1 MDSDSAEREY
11 VRLLRAAP
19 LPVAIHRDGLWRFL
33 NDAALELLGVE
44 REEDLLGRPVLDVV
58 IADDHDEV
66 LQRRRRVEEDSQIA
80 GRREFRV
87 VRPDGKTLRVESR
100 SIPVTF
106 EGEPS
111 SLTTARDV
119 TDAREAR
126 LASRRS
132 EARFRAVAETASDA
146 IISIDADSRIVYANP
161 ATEQVFGYGTAEL
174 EGEPL
179 TRLMPE
185 RLRPRHLEAL
195 GAYLESGERH
205 VDWAGT
211 VLTGAHRSGAE
222 IQIEVSF
229 SEYEI
234 DGERFFTGVI
244 RDVTER
250 EQSRRRLEETE
261 QRYRQLFEDS
271 LDAVYVTDADGT
283 IIEMNPAGLALF
295 GYAPEEV
302 GEIRAHDFYA
312 NPADRLRFQRAIA
325 RHGNVAGYEEKLRR
339 KDGESFDALIT
350 ATADRG
356 PDGEIRGYKGIIR
369 DITERKEFEDQL
381 ERRALHDPLTELP
394 NRALF
399 WDRLENAIG
408 RAARHGE
415 ALAVLFM
422 DLDRFKVIN
431 DGFGHIAGDRLLAAV
446 ASRLQAAVRHPDTV
460 ARFGGD
466 EFIVLIE
473 SLADPE
479 ELRRVAE
486 RIVEV
491 FKVPFTLVGQ
501 QVHVSTSIGMT
512 MSRVGEIGDQTGREW
527 GEELVRRADRAMY
540 RAKAQPGT
548 GVVLYDPAVDEE
560 RRDTMH
566 RETELRKAI
575 ESPEF
580 VLHYQPIVR
589 LDEGRI
595 VAVEALARWEHP
607 ERGLLNPGHFL
618 ALAEETGLIVT
629 LGELLLETACG
640 QVAAWNRSVVR
651 ERPLFLHL
659 NVSPRQFEAP
669 GFVSMLMDIL
679 DRTGLDRRL
688 VELEITE
695 HLVFHYRER
704 TTELR
709 DLGVGISV
717 DDFGTGYSSLSY
729 VKHLAAD
736 VLKIDKDFVHGIDTD
751 IRDRA
756 IVKMILSLAETL
768 ELDVV
773 AEGIETRPQLEH
785 LRALGCGWG
794 QGFFFAHP
802 QAAEDCTR
810 LLEADP
816 RW

>member
-11 VRLLRAAP
+11 VRLLRATP
-19 LPVAIHRDGLWRFL
+19 LPVAIHRDGQWRFL
-33 NDAALELLGVE
+33 NDAALELLGVGSE
-44 REEDLLGRPVLDVV
+44 KDLLGRSVLDVV
-58 IADDHDEV
+58 TAGDHAEV
-66 LQRRRRVEEDSQIA
+66 LERRRRVEERSLIA

-87 VRPDGKTLRVESR
+87 VRPDGGILHVESR

-111 SLTTARDV
+111 SLTTVQDV
-119 TDAREAR
+119 TEARETRRA
-126 LASRRS
+126 LRRS
-132 EARFRAVAETASDA
+132 EARFRAVAESASYA
-146 IISIDADSRIVYANP
+146 IITVDVDNRIVYANP
-161 ATEQVFGYGTAEL
+161 ATEQVFGYGADEL
-174 EGEPL
+174 RGEPL

-185 RLRPRHLEAL
+185 RLRGSLN
-195 GAYLESGERH
+195 
-205 VDWAGT
+205 WAGT
-211 VLTGAHRSGAE
+211 VSAAAHRSGAE
-222 IQIEVSF
+222 IQVEVSF

-234 DGERFFTGVI
+234 DDERFFTGII

-250 EQSRRRLEETE
+250 EHSRRRLEETE

-271 LDAVYVTDADGT
+271 LDAVYVTDADGA
-283 IIEMNPAGLALF
+283 IIEMNPAGLELF

-302 GEIRAHDFYA
+302 GTIKAHDFYA
-312 NPADRLRFQRAIA
+312 DPADRLRFQRAIA
-325 RHGNVAGYEEKLRR
+325 RRGNVAGYEERLRR
-339 KDGESFDALIT
+339 KNGELFDALIT

-356 PDGEIRGYKGIIR
+356 TDGKVRGYKGIIR

-422 DLDRFKVIN
+422 DIDRFKVIN

-446 ASRLQAAVRHPDTV
+446 ASRLQAAVRYPDTV

-473 SLADPE
+473 SLTDPE
-479 ELRRVAE
+479 GLRRVAD

-491 FKVPFTLVGQ
+491 FKVPFSLSGQ

-512 MSRVGEIGDQTGREW
+512 MSWAGEVGDETGREW

-548 GVVLYDPAVDEE
+548 GVVLYDPALDEE

-566 RETELRKAI
+566 RETELRHAI
-575 ESPEF
+575 ESPQF

-607 ERGLLNPGHFL
+607 ERGLLSPGHFL
-618 ALAEETGLIVT
+618 ALAEETGLIVP
-629 LGELLLETACG
+629 LGELLLEAACR
-640 QVAAWNRSVVR
+640 QVAAWNRSVAG

-669 GFVSMLMDIL
+669 GFVSMLVGIL

-688 VELEITE
+688 IELEITE

-704 TTELR
+704 TKELR
-709 DLGVGISV
+709 ELGVGISV

-736 VLKIDKDFVHGIDTD
+736 VLKIDQDFVHGIDTD

-773 AEGIETRPQLEH
+773 AEGIETSAQLEH
-785 LRALGCGWG
+785 LRELGCGWG
-794 QGFFFAHP
+794 QGYFFAHP
-802 QAAEDCTR
+802 QAAEDFAR

>member
-1 MDSDSAEREY
+1 MDSDFAEREY
-11 VRLLRAAP
+11 VRLLRATP

-33 NDAALELLGVE
+33 NDAALELLGVG

-58 IADDHDEV
+58 RADDHDEV
-66 LQRRRRVEEDSQIA
+66 LERRRRVEERALVAAS
-80 GRREFRV
+80 REFCV
-87 VRPDGKTLRVESR
+87 VRPDGRTLQVESR

-111 SLTTARDV
+111 SLTTVQDV
-119 TDAREAR
+119 TEAREAQR
-126 LASRRS
+126 ASRRS
-132 EARFRAVAETASDA
+132 EAKFRAVAETASDA
-146 IISIDADSRIVYANP
+146 IVTVDADGRIVYANP
-161 ATEQVFGYGTAEL
+161 ATEQVFGYGPDEL

-179 TRLMPE
+179 SRLMPE
-185 RLRPRHLEAL
+185 RPGSRHD
-195 GAYLESGERH
+195 ES
-205 VDWAGT
+205 A
-211 VLTGAHRSGAE
+211 VLTATHRSGAE

-234 DGERFFTGVI
+234 DEERFFSAII
-244 RDVTER
+244 RDVTDR

-271 LDAVYVTDADGT
+271 LDAVYVTDADGA
-283 IIEMNPAGLALF
+283 IIEMNPAGLELF
-295 GYAPEEV
+295 GYAQEEV
-302 GEIRAHDFYA
+302 SEIRAHDFYLD
-312 NPADRLRFQRAIA
+312 PADRLRFQRAIA
-325 RHGNVAGYEEKLRR
+325 RHGNVAGYEERLRR
-339 KDGESFDALIT
+339 KNGEMFDALIT

-356 PDGEIRGYKGIIR
+356 PDGEVRGYKGIIR
-369 DITERKEFEDQL
+369 DITERKQFEDQL

-446 ASRLQAAVRHPDTV
+446 ASRLQAAVRYPDTV

-479 ELRRVAE
+479 QLRRVAD

-491 FKVPFTLVGQ
+491 FRVPFTLSGQ

-512 MSRVGEIGDQTGREW
+512 MSRAGDVDDRTGRAL

-566 RETELRKAI
+566 RETELRRAI

-595 VAVEALARWEHP
+595 VAFEALARWEHP
-607 ERGLLNPGHFL
+607 ERGLLSPGHFL
-618 ALAEETGLIVT
+618 ALAEETGLIVP
-629 LGELLLETACG
+629 LGEFLLEAACR
-640 QVAAWNRSVVR
+640 QLAVWNRSVAR

-669 GFVSMLMDIL
+669 GFVAMLIDIL
-679 DRTGLDRRL
+679 DRTGLDRHL

-729 VKHLAAD
+729 VKHLAA
-736 VLKIDKDFVHGIDTD
+736 
-751 IRDRA
+751 
-756 IVKMILSLAETL
+756 
-768 ELDVV
+768 
-773 AEGIETRPQLEH
+773 
-785 LRALGCGWG
+785 
-794 QGFFFAHP
+794 
-802 QAAEDCTR
+802 
-810 LLEADP
+810 
-816 RW
+816 

>member
-1 MDSDSAEREY
+1 MDPHSAEREY
-11 VRLLRAAP
+11 MRLLRATP
-19 LPVAIHRDGLWRFL
+19 LPVAIHRDGQWRFL

-44 REEDLLGRPVLDVV
+44 SEDDLLGQSVLDVV
-58 IADDHDEV
+58 ADGDHDEA
-66 LQRRRRVEEDSQIA
+66 LERRRRVEERSLVA

-87 VRPDGKTLRVESR
+87 IRPDGRTLHVESR

-111 SLTTARDV
+111 SLTTVQDV
-119 TDAREAR
+119 TEAREAQR
-126 LASRRS
+126 ASRRS

-146 IISIDADSRIVYANP
+146 IITIDADSRIVYANP
-161 ATEQVFGYGTAEL
+161 ATEQVFGYGADEL
-174 EGEPL
+174 VGEPL

-185 RLRPRHLEAL
+185 RLRSRHVESL
-195 GAYLESGERH
+195 GEYLESGERRI
-205 VDWAGT
+205 DWTGT
-211 VLTGAHRSGAE
+211 VLTGVHRNGDE

-234 DGERFFTGVI
+234 DEECFFTGII

-250 EQSRRRLEETE
+250 EDSRRRLEETE

-271 LDAVYVTDADGT
+271 LDAVYVTDADGA
-283 IIEMNPAGLALF
+283 IIEMNPAGLELF
-295 GYAPEEV
+295 GYAPEDI
-302 GEIRAHDFYA
+302 GGIRAHDFYA
-312 NPADRLRFQRAIA
+312 DPADRLRFQRAIA
-325 RHGNVAGYEEKLRR
+325 RRGNVAGYEERLRR
-339 KDGESFDALIT
+339 KDGELFDALIT

-356 PDGEIRGYKGIIR
+356 PDCKVRVYQGIIR

-446 ASRLQAAVRHPDTV
+446 ASRLQAAVRYPDTV

-473 SLADPE
+473 SLADPD
-479 ELRRVAE
+479 ELRRVAD

-491 FKVPFTLVGQ
+491 FKVPFTLSGQ

-512 MSRVGEIGDQTGREW
+512 MSWAGEVGGETGREW

-540 RAKAQPGT
+540 RAKSQPGT
-548 GVVLYDPAVDEE
+548 GVVLYDPALDEE

-566 RETELRKAI
+566 RETELRQAI
-575 ESPEF
+575 ESPQF

-595 VAVEALARWEHP
+595 VALEALARWEHP
-607 ERGLLNPGHFL
+607 ERGLLEPGHFL
-618 ALAEETGLIVT
+618 ALAEETGLIVP
-629 LGELLLETACG
+629 LGELLLETACR
-640 QVAAWNRSVVR
+640 QVADWNRTVAR

-659 NVSPRQFEAP
+659 NVSPRQFESP
-669 GFVSMLMDIL
+669 GFVGMLADVL
-679 DRTGLDRRL
+679 DRTDLDRGL

-709 DLGVGISV
+709 ELGVGISV

-736 VLKIDKDFVHGIDTD
+736 VLKIDQDFVHGIDTD

-773 AEGIETRPQLEH
+773 AEGIETAAQLEH
-785 LRALGCGWG
+785 LRELGCGWG
-794 QGFFFAHP
+794 QGYFFAHP
-802 QAAEDCTR
+802 QSAEDCAR
-810 LLEADP
+810 MLEADP

>member
-11 VRLLRAAP
+11 VRLLRATP
-19 LPVAIHRDGLWRFL
+19 LPVAIHRDGQWRFL
-33 NDAALELLGVE
+33 NDAALELLGVGC
-44 REEDLLGRPVLDVV
+44 EEDLLDQPVLDVV
-58 IADDHDEV
+58 TVDDHDEA
-66 LQRRRRVEEDSQIA
+66 LERRRRVEERSLAA

-87 VRPDGKTLRVESR
+87 VRPDGKILHVESR

-111 SLTTARDV
+111 SLTTVQDVTEARD
-119 TDAREAR
+119 AQRA
-126 LASRRS
+126 LGQS
-132 EARFRAVAETASDA
+132 EARARAVAETASDA
-146 IISIDADSRIVYANP
+146 IITIDADSRIVYANP
-161 ATEQVFGYGTAEL
+161 ATQQVFGYEADEL
-174 EGEPL
+174 AGEPL
-179 TRLMPE
+179 TLLIPE
-185 RLRPRHLEAL
+185 RLHAQHLE
-195 GAYLESGERH
+195 S
-205 VDWAGT
+205 T
-211 VLTGAHRSGAE
+211 VLTGTHRSGAA

-229 SEYEI
+229 SAYEI
-234 DGERFFTGVI
+234 DEERFFTGII

-250 EQSRRRLEETE
+250 EHSRRRLEETE

-271 LDAVYVTDADGT
+271 LDAVYVTDADGA
-283 IIEMNPAGLALF
+283 IVEMNPAGLELF
-295 GYAPEEV
+295 GYAPEDI
-302 GEIRAHDFYA
+302 GGIRAHEFYA
-312 NPADRLRFQRAIA
+312 DPADRLRFQRAIA
-325 RHGNVAGYEEKLRR
+325 RRGNVAGYEERLRR
-339 KDGESFDALIT
+339 KNGELFDALIT

-356 PDGEIRGYKGIIR
+356 PDGRVRGYKGIIR

-446 ASRLQAAVRHPDTV
+446 ASRLQAAVRYPDTV

-473 SLADPE
+473 SLTDPE
-479 ELRRVAE
+479 ELRRIAD

-491 FKVPFTLVGQ
+491 FKVPFTLSGQ
-501 QVHVSTSIGMT
+501 QVHVSTSVGMT
-512 MSRVGEIGDQTGREW
+512 LSWAGRVGDEVGREW

-540 RAKAQPGT
+540 RAKTKPGT
-548 GVVLYDPAVDEE
+548 GVVLYDPELDEE
-560 RRDTMH
+560 RRDAMH
-566 RETELRKAI
+566 RETELRQAI
-575 ESPEF
+575 DSPQF

-607 ERGLLNPGHFL
+607 ERGMLDPGHFL
-618 ALAEETGLIVT
+618 ALAEETGLIVP
-629 LGELLLETACG
+629 LGELLLETACL
-640 QVAAWNRSVVR
+640 QVAAWNRGVAS

-669 GFVSMLMDIL
+669 GFVSMLVDIL
-679 DRTGLDRRL
+679 DRTGLERRL

-704 TTELR
+704 TTELQE
-709 DLGVGISV
+709 LGVGISV

-736 VLKIDKDFVHGIDTD
+736 VLKIDQDFVRGIDTD

-773 AEGIETRPQLEH
+773 AEGIETAAQLEH
-785 LRALGCGWG
+785 LRELGCGWG
-794 QGFFFAHP
+794 QGYFFAHP